1 MVFIQLEFDSD
12 NKSHICLI
20 CLKISF
26 KYISGQLE
34 KSLFTGKMEDSV
46 VESSSLIP
54 GEVGRILI
62 FSLSASRIPS

>member
-1 MVFIQLEFDSD
+1 M
-12 NKSHICLI
+12 
-20 CLKISF
+20 
-26 KYISGQLE
+26 SGQLE

-62 FSLSASRIPS
+62 SSLSASRIPS